1 MSRPEKSKQ
10 IFVHRQEKI
19 RRWCHSYRK
28 IGIYKDIVA
37 AAEYNEN
44 FSESYQST
52 YQKRQQ
58 SLVIL
63 ITETKII

>member
-19 RRWCHSYRK
+19 RIWCHSYRK
-28 IGIYKDIVA
+28 IGMFKDIVA
-37 AAEYNEN
+37 AAEYSEN
-44 FSESYQST
+44 FSESYQSAS
-52 YQKRQQ
+52 QKRQQ